1 MLQSAPICPSN
12 SLTLYLLWCSS
23 FSRCGG
29 QPGRRVPRFC
39 PGRGPA
45 HLQGVHR
52 RPGLIHILVPGRL
65 QLCHDHQGAASGGL
79 AQVAGLT
86 SPRSGSR
93 IYPNKFK
100 VDVCVPKNVHDH
112 QGAADSGDKHCDSP
126 DFDDSGDKHCD
137 HLTLTSDTP
146 VPLYFA

>member
-1 MLQSAPICPSN
+1 M
-12 SLTLYLLWCSS
+12 
-23 FSRCGG
+23 
-29 QPGRRVPRFC
+29 PRFC
-39 PGRGPA
+39 PDVDLHTFKVFTDDQVSYTSWFLDAFNYAMITKVR
-45 HLQGVHR
+45 HLVGLHR
-52 RPGLIHILVPGRL
+52 LLGSHRPG
-65 QLCHDHQGAASGGL
+65 QGH
-79 AQVAGLT
+79 V
-86 SPRSGSR
+86 
-93 IYPNKFK
+93 YPNKFK